1 MNIFNYSLYMYML
14 LVLEVNLK
22 FFLIVEC
29 VLGIYYDVIIEICLM
44 CFCGFYQLLS
54 GQDYCNLCFVGMM
67 IKVYGV
73 QDLLYCE
80 CEY

>member
-1 MNIFNYSLYMYML
+1 MVCSKVFREGKKFMNIFNYSLYMYML

-44 CFCGFYQLLS
+44 CFCGFY
-54 GQDYCNLCFVGMM
+54 
-67 IKVYGV
+67 
-73 QDLLYCE
+73 
-80 CEY
+80 